1 MNLYLLLS
9 LPDEAF
15 LPAAFDSVV
24 GREPDL
30 MGLAHY
36 VQRLR
41 SGASRALVLAEMR
54 SSAEGQAHAARAP
67 DRELDRLQ
75 KRYRRVR
82 GWPLGRW
89 RWIFLPRYAAR
100 SPRADFDWA
109 LWLSQY
115 AEQQRRLNQPAETW
129 EPAHA
134 SVTTRPETENKLAAI
149 ELRVD
154 ALSAALQQAVP
165 LLREQGAAV
174 QEIVSMK
181 QSVSEEH
188 PSAVPLTEVSWAAR
202 SIYAQMLQH
211 ISA

>member
-24 GREPDL
+24 GREPDVMDL
-30 MGLAHY
+30 VHY

-41 SGASRALVLAEMR
+41 SGAGRALVLAEMR
-54 SSAEGQAHAARAP
+54 RSAEGQAHAAHAP
-67 DRELDRLQ
+67 DHELDRLQ

-109 LWLSQY
+109 LWLSHY
-115 AEQQRRLNQPAETW
+115 AEQHRRLNQPPETW
-129 EPAHA
+129 KPAQA
-134 SVTTRPETENKLAAI
+134 SATTRPETENKLAAI
-149 ELRVD
+149 ERRVG
-154 ALSAALQQAVP
+154 ALSAALQQAM
-165 LLREQGAAV
+165 LLPQEPGAAV
-174 QEIVSMK
+174 QETDSIK
-181 QSVSEEH
+181 QAVSEELL
-188 PSAVPLTEVSWAAR
+188 PAMPLTEVSWAAR

-211 ISA
+211 LSA

>member
-15 LPAAFDSVV
+15 LPAAFESVI
-24 GREPDL
+24 GREPDVIS
-30 MGLAHY
+30 LAHY
-36 VQRLR
+36 VERLR

-54 SSAEGQAHAARAP
+54 SSAEGQAHAAHAP
-67 DRELDRLQ
+67 DRELDVLQ

-100 SPRADFDWA
+100 SPRRNFDWG
-109 LWLSQY
+109 LWLSRY
-115 AEQQRRLNQPAETW
+115 AEPKHVSA
-129 EPAHA
+129 
-134 SVTTRPETENKLAAI
+134 TTEPETENKLAAI
-149 ELRVD
+149 EQRVD
-154 ALSAALQQAVP
+154 ALSAVLQQMAPETTAIPQTVP
-165 LLREQGAAV
+165 ETYPPAA
-174 QEIVSMK
+174 
-181 QSVSEEH
+181 
-188 PSAVPLTEVSWAAR
+188 PLTEVSWAAR